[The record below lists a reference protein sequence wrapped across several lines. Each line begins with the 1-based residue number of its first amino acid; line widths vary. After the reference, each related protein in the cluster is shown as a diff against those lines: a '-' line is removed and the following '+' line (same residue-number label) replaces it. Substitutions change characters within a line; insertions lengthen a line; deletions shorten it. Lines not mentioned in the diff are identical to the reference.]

1 MLHNDRPTRD
11 SDPYMQ
17 QETVTIILPT
27 YKEAE
32 SLPILLD
39 ALAEVRGSALPKL
52 QVIIVDDNSQDGT
65 EELIEAKSLAWVRL
79 IVRRKEKGLS
89 TAVLRGLE
97 ESESTFCL
105 VMDADGSHPA
115 EVIPHMLQALID
127 GADFTVGSRYVP
139 GGSTEDGWGVL
150 RWLNSKAATIMA
162 RPFTT
167 VKDPMSGFLGIR
179 HAMFLQADSLD
190 PVGYK
195 IGLELIVKC
204 GCKNVVE
211 VPIAF
216 RTRQLGESK
225 LTLRVQWEYL
235 QHVIRL
241 LRYTHPKFVSF
252 FTFATVGLSG
262 LGVYILALMMTTAM
276 LSPKWFAI
284 VVAIWIAMTWNFL
297 WDRKWAF
304 WDARE
309 RSIFMQYLGFI
320 LVCSVGAFAN
330 AKITLWF
337 SASQAVPLAGLAG
350 GLTGS
355 AIGIV
360 FNYVFNKAL
369 VFRH

>member
-1 MLHNDRPTRD
+1 
-11 SDPYMQ
+11 MQ

-27 YKEAE
+27 YEEAE
-32 SLPILLD
+32 SLPSLIEAID
-39 ALAEVRGSALPKL
+39 EVRNTSLQNLKL
-52 QVIIVDDNSQDGT
+52 IVVDDKSQDGT
-65 EELIEAKSLAWVRL
+65 EELIAKLQLDWVRL
-79 IVRRKEKGLS
+79 IVRRREKGLS

-97 ESESTFCL
+97 EAESDYCI

-115 EVIPHMLQALID
+115 SVVPQMVKALID
-127 GADFTVGSRYVP
+127 GADFTVGSRYVL

-150 RWLNSKAATIMA
+150 RWINSKVATIMA

-167 VKDPMSGFLGIR
+167 VKDPMSGFLGMR
-179 HAMFLQADSLD
+179 RSTFLSAEKLD

-211 VPIAF
+211 VPIDF

-241 LRYTHPKFVSF
+241 LRFAYPALVSF

-262 LGVYILALMMTTAM
+262 LGIYILSSMITTSYI
-276 LSPKWFAI
+276 SPQWIAI
-284 VVAIWIAMTWNFL
+284 TVAIWIAMTWNFV

-304 WDARE
+304 WDSRDK
-309 RSIFMQYLGFI
+309 SIISQYIGFV
-320 LVCSVGAFAN
+320 LVCSVGAIAN
-330 AKITLWF
+330 YFVTTSIIG
-337 SASQAVPLAGLAG
+337 QPHGVPLAALVG
-350 GLTGS
+350 GLSGS
-355 AIGIV
+355 VVGILFNFIFNRIIV
-360 FNYVFNKAL
+360 F
-369 VFRH
+369 RR

>member
-1 MLHNDRPTRD
+1 
-11 SDPYMQ
+11 MQ

-27 YKEAE
+27 YEEVE
-32 SLPILLD
+32 SLPSLLEAIAD
-39 ALAEVRGSALPKL
+39 VQTNALPNL
-52 QVIIVDDNSQDGT
+52 QLIIVDDNSDDGT
-65 EELIEAKSLAWVRL
+65 EALIKGMDLPWVQL
-79 IVRRKEKGLS
+79 IVRRHEKGLS
-89 TAVLRGLE
+89 TAVIRGLQE
-97 ESESTFCL
+97 ADSEFCI

-115 EVIPHMLQALID
+115 TVIPKMVHALTS

-150 RWLNSKAATIMA
+150 RWVNSKAATIMA

-167 VKDPMSGFLGIR
+167 VKDPMSGFLGLR
-179 HAMFLQADSLD
+179 HATFVTAKNLD

-211 VPIAF
+211 VPIDF

-252 FTFATVGLSG
+252 FTFAAVGLSG
-262 LGVYILALMMTTAM
+262 LGVYILAAM
-276 LSPKWFAI
+276 LTTSMISTSWIAI
-284 VVAIWIAMTWNFL
+284 TLAIWIAMTWNFV
-297 WDRKWAF
+297 WDRKYAF
-304 WDARE
+304 WDARN
-309 RSIFMQYLGFI
+309 RSIISQYFGFVLI
-320 LVCSVGAFAN
+320 CSVGAIAN
-330 AKITLWF
+330 YIITHWIVGQ
-337 SASQAVPLAGLAG
+337 SHAVPLAALAG

-355 AIGIV
+355 IIGIT
-360 FNYVFNKAL
+360 FNYVFNKLL
-369 VFRH
+369 VFRQ